1 MVRPHGVGILLLP
14 GVLPLDAAIPAQ
26 AFVAPH
32 YRVFSCGPEPMV
44 RGSEFNY
51 GDLLPLDNLLDAD
64 TVIVP
69 GYADHSALVPATAI
83 DALRSAHQRGAR
95 VASICTGAFA
105 LAAAGLLDAR
115 PATTHWRV
123 TDDLRR
129 SFPLVDVRPAQL
141 FIDDGDVLTSAGVMA
156 GLDLCLHI
164 VRLDHGAHAATER
177 GRALVSPPRREATQT
192 AYRPRLAA
200 DPEPASLSISALCD
214 RLLDDLSSSHR
225 IDDLAA
231 SVHMSRR
238 TFIRRFVD
246 ATGSPPRKWIVL
258 ARLDAA
264 RALLETSALTID
276 AIGVRTGLG
285 PGAGIRSAFHTH
297 LGLSPNA
304 YRTQF
309 RLPSRRDHPDRG
321 GGRHHDPGRE
331 RAVPPAAI
339 GSLI

>member
-1 MVRPHGVGILLLP
+1 MDRRHDIGILLLP

-26 AFVAPH
+26 AFAAPA
-32 YRVFSCGPEPMV
+32 YRVFTCGPEPLI
-44 RGSEFNY
+44 RGSGFDY
-51 GDLLPLDNLLDAD
+51 GDLLSLDRLCKVD

-69 GYADHSALVPATAI
+69 GYADPSASVPQAAI
-83 DALRSAHQRGAR
+83 DALRSAHARGAR

-123 TDDLRR
+123 TDELRR

-164 VRLDHGAHAATER
+164 IRRDHGAHAAAER
-177 GRALVSPPRREATQT
+177 ARALVSPPRREATQA
-192 AYRPRLAA
+192 AYRARLAA
-200 DPEPASLSISALCD
+200 GPDPASLSIGALCD
-214 RLLDDLSSSHR
+214 RLLDDLASPHR
-225 IDDLAA
+225 VDDLAS

-238 TFIRRFVD
+238 TFIRRFTD
-246 ATGSPPRKWIVL
+246 ATGSPPGRWIML

-264 RALLETSALTID
+264 RALLESSFLTID

-285 PGAGIRSAFHTH
+285 PGAGIRSAFHAH
-297 LGLSPNA
+297 LGLSPKA
-304 YRTQF
+304 YRAQF
-309 RLPSRRDHPDRG
+309 RLGGPS
-321 GGRHHDPGRE
+321 
-331 RAVPPAAI
+331 
-339 GSLI
+339 